1 MKKIVEYISE
11 HIDKEELDNQTIEN
25 QVNEN
30 EDVWVVKDKD
40 LDGAIL
46 DVCPTEEDAKAAYE
60 GHMKENEDSHLE
72 IVSCKRSE
80 VEKTNEE

>member
-11 HIDKEELDNQTIEN
+11 HIDKEELDNQNIEN

-46 DVCPTEEDAKAAYE
+46 DVCPTEEDAQKAYDE
-60 GHMKENEDSHLE
+60 HMAENKDNHLE
-72 IVSCKRSE
+72 IVPCKRSE
-80 VEKTNEE
+80 IEKTNEE